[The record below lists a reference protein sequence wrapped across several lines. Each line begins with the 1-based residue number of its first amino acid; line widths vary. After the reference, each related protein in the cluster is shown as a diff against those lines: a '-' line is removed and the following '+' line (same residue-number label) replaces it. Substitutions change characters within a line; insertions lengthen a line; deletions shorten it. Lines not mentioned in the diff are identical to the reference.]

1 MNEKSDKPL
10 GKIAAKLSL
19 FFNKNM
25 IRNVVLF
32 SGGIIL
38 FVLGVVVYGILLNI
52 REIPLQNALEKKGL
66 SKIADPRII
75 VNRHTYSLNLY
86 DDSVLIKSYK
96 ANFGRNVN
104 TPKSRAGDLSTPV
117 GNYRVCRIDT
127 DYKYYMMFKINY
139 PNLND
144 AAEALRK
151 GWISQTEYDTIK
163 SEQKRGACP
172 DASTKLG
179 GNIGIHGIGDLD
191 MIFRYLPFVY
201 NWTDGS
207 IAVSN
212 EDMDELYSVVKK
224 GTQVV
229 IR

>member
-1 MNEKSDKPL
+1 MNDSSDKSL
-10 GKIAAKLSL
+10 GNIASRLSPYV
-19 FFNKNM
+19 NKNM

-38 FVLGVVVYGILLNI
+38 FIVGVVVYGVLLNS
-52 REIPLQNALEKKGL
+52 REIPLKKAMHMKGL

-75 VNRHTYSLNLY
+75 VNRRSYSLNLY

-104 TPKSRAGDLSTPV
+104 VPKIKAGDLSTPV
-117 GNYRVCRIDT
+117 GDYKICGIDT
-127 DYKYYMMFKINY
+127 GYKYYMFFKLNY
-139 PNLND
+139 PNLSD

-151 GWISQTEYDTIK
+151 GWISQTEFDTIK
-163 SEQKRGACP
+163 EEQEKGICP
-172 DASTKLG
+172 DAGTRLG

-191 MIFRYLPFVY
+191 DIFRYLPFVY

>member
-1 MNEKSDKPL
+1 MNDRSGKSL
-10 GKIAAKLSL
+10 GKIIVRLSPY
-19 FFNKNM
+19 FNKNL
-25 IRNVVLF
+25 IRHVVLF

-38 FVLGVVVYGILLNI
+38 FVIGVVVYGIILNI
-52 REIPLQNALEKKGL
+52 REVPLKEALKKKGISEL
-66 SKIADPRII
+66 AV

-86 DDSVLIKSYK
+86 DDTILVKSYK

-104 TPKSRAGDLSTPV
+104 TPKTRAGDLSTPV
-117 GNYRVCRIDT
+117 GKYRICKIDT
-127 DYKYYMMFKINY
+127 VYKYYMFFKINY

-144 AAEALRK
+144 AGEALRK
-151 GWISQTEYDTIK
+151 GWISQTEYDTIMA
-163 SEQKRGACP
+163 EQNRKACP
-172 DASTKLG
+172 IAYTKLG

-191 MIFRYLPFVY
+191 GIFRYLPFVY

-212 EDMDELYSVVKK
+212 EDMDELYTVIKK